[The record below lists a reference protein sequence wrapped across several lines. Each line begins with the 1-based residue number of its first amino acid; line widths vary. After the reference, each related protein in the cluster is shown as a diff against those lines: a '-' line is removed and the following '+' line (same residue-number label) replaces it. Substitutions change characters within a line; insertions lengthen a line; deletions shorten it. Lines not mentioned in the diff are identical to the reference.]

1 MNEELRTDFGGVWTA
16 LITPFQTSG
25 SGIDEV
31 LFRKLIER
39 QVEAQAR
46 AVVLAGST
54 GEGPTLSLEEWSTLI
69 KIAAPFRD
77 RIHIC
82 VSCGTSSTHEST
94 ERLKRAADLGAQS
107 ALVSTPAYNKPM
119 PKGVIAHFEALAKA
133 KPNFPLVVYNIPGR
147 TATNISVETMAELWK
162 IPEVMALK
170 ESSGN
175 WAQFLDLIETL
186 PAKKNILSGDDPMNI
201 AMIAHGASGTVSV
214 LSNAIPKMLVELVE
228 AVSFGRIA
236 EASEIFYATYPL
248 TKAVFSESNPIGIK
262 YAMGLLM
269 GRDLLPRLP
278 LTRLEE
284 KNAERIKHE
293 LKVLGVL
300 A

>member
-1 MNEELRTDFGGVWTA
+1 MNDELRTDFGGVWTA
-16 LITPFQTSG
+16 LITPFQKSG
-25 SGIDEV
+25 TGIDEAI
-31 LFRKLIER
+31 FKKLIER
-39 QVEAQAR
+39 QIEAQSR

-54 GEGPTLSLEEWSTLI
+54 GEGPTLSLAEWESLL
-69 KIAAPFRD
+69 KIAAPYRD
-77 RIHIC
+77 QIHIC
-82 VSCGTSSTHEST
+82 ISCSSSSTQESV
-94 ERLKRAADLGAQS
+94 ERLQRACNLGAQS

-133 KPNFPLVVYNIPGR
+133 QQKFPLIVYNIPGR
-147 TATNISVETMAELWK
+147 TATNISVETMTELWK
-162 IPEVMALK
+162 IPEVVALK

-175 WAQFLDLIETL
+175 WSQFLDLIESL

-214 LSNAIPKMLVELVE
+214 LSNVVPKLVVELVE

-236 EASEIFYATYPL
+236 EAAEVFYATYPL
-248 TKAVFSESNPIGIK
+248 TKALFSESNPIPVK
-262 YAMGLLM
+262 YAVGLLM
-269 GRDLLPRLP
+269 DRELLPRLP

-284 KNAERIKHE
+284 KNSERIQRE
-293 LKVLGVL
+293 LKILGVL